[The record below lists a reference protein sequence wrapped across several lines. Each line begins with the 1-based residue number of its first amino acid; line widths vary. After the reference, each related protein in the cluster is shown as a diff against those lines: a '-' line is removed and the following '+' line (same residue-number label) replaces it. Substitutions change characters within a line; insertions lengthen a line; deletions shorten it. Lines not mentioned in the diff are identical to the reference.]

1 MGFITTDLIL
11 REIATPPAIPNY
23 GRVYPKDDGKLYYQ
37 DPAGVEHLITLGA
50 SDYGEMGNIYGASAT
65 EALVSA
71 DEWHALYH
79 SNINGSA
86 PHLNDGFSF
95 VAGKAGNGNIT
106 TAQGNLAINIADVA
120 HGLVDGDI
128 VTVQSANHVGVGTVL
143 VTGVTDNTNNF
154 EVDIGF
160 IGNEA
165 STWQMGSYLLV
176 ATDGIYR
183 GTWNASFS
191 QSLNNTQTS
200 IITPFMNTTQAT
212 KAVAKQLLV
221 NNTDSANIGGNG
233 LMMFSA
239 GDRLWFAAQTTAAQT
254 LTFTSRNMTV
264 R

>member
-71 DEWHALYH
+71 DEWHAMYH
-79 SNINGSA
+79 SNITGSA

-95 VAGKAGNGNIT
+95 VVGKAGSGNIT
-106 TAQGNLAINIADVA
+106 TADGGAAINIADAA
-120 HGLVDGDI
+120 HGLLDGDF
-128 VTVQSANHVGVGTVL
+128 VTVQSANHVGVGTVTY
-143 VTGVTDNTNNF
+143 VDAGNF
-154 EVDIGF
+154 EVDIVF
-160 IGNEA
+160 VGNEA
-165 STWQMGSYLLV
+165 ATWQMGSYLLV

-183 GTWNASFS
+183 GTWDASFS

-200 IITPFMNTTQAT
+200 IITPFMNTMQAT

-254 LTFTSRNMTV
+254 LTFTSRNMTL